1 MSVWRLEWE
10 KNYPLRPIPVIVNK
24 ALAALGGD
32 FSALYYDRGR
42 IRLPQWR

>member
-1 MSVWRLEWE
+1 MSVWRFEWE

-32 FSALYYDRGR
+32 LSALYFDRGR